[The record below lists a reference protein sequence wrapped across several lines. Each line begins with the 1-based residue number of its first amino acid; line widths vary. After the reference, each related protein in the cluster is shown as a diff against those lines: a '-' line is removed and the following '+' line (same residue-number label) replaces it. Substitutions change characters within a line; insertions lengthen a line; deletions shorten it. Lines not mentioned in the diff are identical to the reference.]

1 MSTELNIGLIL
12 PDVLGTYGDDGNALV
27 LRQRARMR
35 GMSAEI
41 HPIHLGEPVPES
53 LDVYTVGGGEDT
65 AQVLAA
71 EHLISDGGISRAVAA
86 GRPVLAICAGLQ
98 VFGRSFTS
106 HGRTIEGL
114 GLIDATTSQ
123 LAERMI
129 GEIASIPAASAVT
142 GGAGLTE
149 PLTGFANHMGATI
162 LGADAEP
169 LGRLTRGTGNTDSHG
184 AEAAGL
190 SGEDAHRQT
199 RAEGAV
205 QGSVVAT
212 YMHGPVLARN
222 PQLADWLLAR
232 AMGVGLTELPEF
244 QGELAEQLE
253 REVAS
258 LRKERL

>member
-35 GMSAEI
+35 GISAEI

-129 GEIASIPAASAVT
+129 GEIASTPAASAVT

-169 LGRLTRGTGNTDSHG
+169 LGRLTRGTGNTDAHG

-232 AMGVGLTELPEF
+232 AMGVGLNELPEF